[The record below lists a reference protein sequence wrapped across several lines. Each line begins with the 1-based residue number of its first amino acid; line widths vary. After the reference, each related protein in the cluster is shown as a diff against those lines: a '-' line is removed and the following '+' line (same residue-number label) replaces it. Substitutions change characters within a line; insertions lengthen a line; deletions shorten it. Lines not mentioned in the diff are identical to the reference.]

1 MMTCSSLALS
11 IATANPPCRVRR
23 HLLATRRGT
32 GPGWHIISQP
42 DCAASPTT
50 AALPYVRAWAAPLLI
65 MHACCMCLDARTKP
79 AACSSSM
86 HPATPATHLASRHH
100 HVARGLPHH
109 TGQRLLLLA
118 GADAGAV
125 PCCTMPQGHSA
136 DGSLLAPAR
145 ASRSMWLHL
154 QQGSQFISL
163 EWFGVQRACFTERK
177 AARCEAVLLSV

>member
-1 MMTCSSLALS
+1 MK
-11 IATANPPCRVRR
+11 R

-42 DCAASPTT
+42 DCAASPTIV
-50 AALPYVRAWAAPLLI
+50 ALPDVRACPAPLLI

-100 HVARGLPHH
+100 HVAAGLPHH

-118 GADAGAV
+118 GAGTCPV
-125 PCCTMPQGHSA
+125 PCCTMPPGHST
-136 DGSLLAPAR
+136 DGSLPAPAR
-145 ASRSMWLHL
+145 AIRSMRLHL

-163 EWFGVQRACFTERK
+163 EWFGVQSACFTERK
-177 AARCEAVLLSV
+177 AARWEVVLLSV